1 MDPTETTADSLPCIW
16 MSAGLLSYRLCDR
29 EYDCEHCPLDAAL
42 RGAPPPPPA
51 DRVRLGDIVAGSG
64 AVGNAG
70 LTDHDLRR
78 FRRRVAFEL
87 LAAAADGDDVGA
99 TLPDGGEPVLDL
111 PSLLGPRR
119 YLALLHELV
128 PGGQHEPAAE

>member
-1 MDPTETTADSLPCIW
+1 MDRREAAPDALPCIW
-16 MSAGLLSYRLCDR
+16 MGAGLLRYRLCDR

-42 RGAPPPPPA
+42 RGAPAPPPA
-51 DRVRLGDIVAGSG
+51 P
-64 AVGNAG
+64 VGTAG
-70 LTDHDLRR
+70 LHPGEPAGDGEAQPLSGHDLRR

-87 LAAAADGDDVGA
+87 LAAADDGDGVGA

-119 YLALLHELV
+119 YRALLRELV
-128 PGGQHEPAAE
+128 P